1 LLLII
6 PFVRLG
12 EWLLRA
18 PHQAVSIDAGLA
30 LGVGHAVAVLWGA
43 IVHAGIAWLLV
54 APLAILVLYKSLA
67 PVFARAAVQ
76 LKGQS

>member
-1 LLLII
+1 
-6 PFVRLG
+6 
-12 EWLLRA
+12 
-18 PHQAVSIDAGLA
+18 
-30 LGVGHAVAVLWGA
+30 
-43 IVHAGIAWLLV
+43 VHAGIAWLLV